1 MLYIK
6 QTNREEKLT
15 RVLGSFCQ
23 VSDPCSCSQ
32 HTNIRTKQTCTLI
45 KTCLRVGAVIDL
57 RAERDVDTRSRF
69 SETSRSLKFDQER
82 LSDPAPA
89 PDCQIVPQSPFG
101 SSAAYFC
108 FCRSEVFHQ
117 SSVCDHWSSVPCF

>member
-32 HTNIRTKQTCTLI
+32 HTNIRTKQTRTLI

-69 SETSRSLKFDQER
+69 SLKHHAVLSLTRKGSRARHLPPTAR
-82 LSDPAPA
+82 
-89 PDCQIVPQSPFG
+89 
-101 SSAAYFC
+101 
-108 FCRSEVFHQ
+108 
-117 SSVCDHWSSVPCF
+117 